1 MKSLNAI
8 LVFAS
13 LAAAAPAASADAA
26 APIEARQAA
35 SPCRYEQKLTWN
47 TGQIAGDGGWAVC
60 FPLLPLASTAINHNL
75 TIISV
80 YHKQQWRLQGILL
93 EGRVSLL
100 QRKHKTCP
108 PPLPFTLVSNV
119 DSL

>member
-47 TGQIAGDGGWAVC
+47 TGQIAGDGGWAC
-60 FPLLPLASTAINHNL
+60 ITNNNGGCREYYWKDEFPYFSCA
-75 TIISV
+75 
-80 YHKQQWRLQGILL
+80 
-93 EGRVSLL
+93 
-100 QRKHKTCP
+100 
-108 PPLPFTLVSNV
+108 
-119 DSL
+119 